1 MNAQKRTNSFQKEET
16 QFIKNLLIMVIIGL
30 FVIWITN
37 ANYKKIQ
44 EEANHRIDA
53 AVDEAYE
60 AGYEIGFSE
69 GYESVNPIH
78 NVENWLADV
87 EVTDVIEE
95 DGVGTIKLIDSNGD
109 LWVLCYDVK

>member
-1 MNAQKRTNSFQKEET
+1 MKKASYTQEER
-16 QFIKNLLIMVIIGL
+16 QFLKNLLIMVIIGF

-44 EEANHRIDA
+44 EEAEYRIDE
-53 AVDEAYE
+53 AVDTAYE

-69 GYESVNPIH
+69 GYESVNSIH

>member
-1 MNAQKRTNSFQKEET
+1 MKKTSYAQEER
-16 QFIKNLLIMVIIGL
+16 QFLKNLLIMVIIGF

-37 ANYKKIQ
+37 ANYKKSQ
-44 EEANHRIDA
+44 EEAEYRIDE
-53 AVDEAYE
+53 AVDTAYE

>member
-1 MNAQKRTNSFQKEET
+1 MKKTSYAQEER
-16 QFIKNLLIMVIIGL
+16 QFIKNLLIMVIIGF

-44 EEANHRIDA
+44 EEAEYRIDE
-53 AVDEAYE
+53 AVDTAYE

-87 EVTDVIEE
+87 EVADVIEE
-95 DGVGTIKLIDSNGD
+95 DGVGTIKLIDGNGD
-109 LWVLCYDVK
+109 LWVLCYDAE

>member
-1 MNAQKRTNSFQKEET
+1 MKKTSYAQEER
-16 QFIKNLLIMVIIGL
+16 QFLKNLLIMVIIGL
-30 FVIWITN
+30 FIVVITN

-44 EEANHRIDA
+44 EEADYRIDA
-53 AVDEAYE
+53 AVDTAYE

-78 NVENWLADV
+78 NVEDWLANV

-95 DGVGTIKLIDSNGD
+95 DGVGTIKLIDGNGD
-109 LWVLCYDVK
+109 LWVLCYDVE

>member
-1 MNAQKRTNSFQKEET
+1 MKTSYAQEER
-16 QFIKNLLIMVIIGL
+16 QFLKNLLIMAIIGL
-30 FVIWITN
+30 FIVVITN

-44 EEANHRIDA
+44 EKADYRIDA

-95 DGVGTIKLIDSNGD
+95 DEVGTIKLIDSNGD
-109 LWVLCYDVK
+109 LWVLCYDAE

>member
-1 MNAQKRTNSFQKEET
+1 MKKTSYAQEER
-16 QFIKNLLIMVIIGL
+16 QFLKNLLIMAIIGL
-30 FVIWITN
+30 FIVVITN

-44 EEANHRIDA
+44 EEADHRIDA

-60 AGYEIGFSE
+60 AGYEVGFSE

-87 EVTDVIEE
+87 EVANVIEE
-95 DGVGTIKLIDSNGD
+95 DGVDTIKLIDGNGD
-109 LWVLCYDVK
+109 LWALCYDAE

>member
-1 MNAQKRTNSFQKEET
+1 MKKTSYAQEER
-16 QFIKNLLIMVIIGL
+16 QFLKNLLIMAIIGL
-30 FVIWITN
+30 FIVVITN

-44 EEANHRIDA
+44 EEADHRIDA

-60 AGYEIGFSE
+60 AGYEVGFSE

-87 EVTDVIEE
+87 GVANVIEE
-95 DGVGTIKLIDSNGD
+95 DGVDTIKLIDGNGD
-109 LWVLCYDVK
+109 LWALCYDAE

>member
-1 MNAQKRTNSFQKEET
+1 MKKTSYAQEER
-16 QFIKNLLIMVIIGL
+16 QFLKNLLIMVIIGL
-30 FVIWITN
+30 FIVVITN

-44 EEANHRIDA
+44 EEADYRIDA
-53 AVDEAYE
+53 AVDTAYE

-78 NVENWLADV
+78 NVEDWLADV

-95 DGVGTIKLIDSNGD
+95 DGVGTIKLIDGNGD
-109 LWVLCYDVK
+109 LWVLCYDAE

>member
-16 QFIKNLLIMVIIGL
+16 QFIKNLIIMVIIGF

-44 EEANHRIDA
+44 EEADHRIDA

-60 AGYEIGFSE
+60 AGYEVGFSE

-87 EVTDVIEE
+87 EVANVIEE
-95 DGVGTIKLIDSNGD
+95 DGVDTIKLIDGNGD
-109 LWVLCYDVK
+109 LWALCYDAE

>member
-1 MNAQKRTNSFQKEET
+1 MKKTSYAQEER
-16 QFIKNLLIMVIIGL
+16 QFLKNLLIMVIIGL
-30 FVIWITN
+30 FIVVITN

-44 EEANHRIDA
+44 EEADHRIDA

-87 EVTDVIEE
+87 KVADVIEE
-95 DGVGTIKLIDSNGD
+95 DGVGTIKLIDGNGD
-109 LWVLCYDVK
+109 LWVLCYDAE